1 MRAALHLAACYVLR
15 HRIQSALLAGAL
27 GLVFA
32 LPLCLR
38 VLIEHAQ
45 QELRARAAATPQIV
59 GTRGSELDLM
69 MTALYFK
76 RENLLP
82 LPFGALTE
90 LQHHH
95 SASVDTTAAAIPLHV
110 RYHAQGAPIVGTE
123 LEYFLFRGL
132 HLAAGRQLSRLGD
145 CVVGATLAKQR
156 GLQPGGHLF
165 STPEQAFDMAGVYP
179 LKMRVTGVLAPNGT
193 PDDEALFVDL
203 KTAWLI
209 EGRSHGHDDL
219 KKDESVV
226 LKKEEDGNIVGNAAV
241 RMYNEVTDANLAS
254 FHFHGDVSTYPIS
267 AIILLPKDAKAEALL
282 AGQYARSKEQQL
294 IRPHDEMEAL
304 LTQLVRL
311 EGFAASALLLTATAA
326 LLVTALVFALSFRL
340 RQREFAT
347 LEDVGVS
354 RLSLLSVKV
363 LEILIIGL
371 ASAFIGLVLLFFSS
385 YAAPYLLRWAL

>member
-1 MRAALHLAACYVLR
+1 MRASFHLAARYVLR

-27 GLVFA
+27 GLVFS

-59 GTRGSELDLM
+59 GTRGSALDLM

-82 LPFGALTE
+82 LPFGALAE
-90 LQHHH
+90 LRHNH
-95 SASVDTTAAAIPLHV
+95 SSTAIPLHV
-110 RYHAQGAPIVGTE
+110 RYQAQGAPIVGTE
-123 LEYFLFRGL
+123 LEYFPFRGL
-132 HLAAGRQLSRLGD
+132 HLAAGKQLTRLGD
-145 CVVGATLAKQR
+145 CVVGATLARER
-156 GLQPGGHLF
+156 GLQPGGHIF

-179 LKMRVTGVLAPNGT
+179 LKMRVTGILTPNGT

-219 KKDESVV
+219 QKDASVV
-226 LKKEEDGNIVGNAAV
+226 LKKEEGNLIGNAAV
-241 RMYNEVTDANLAS
+241 RMFNEVTDSNIAS
-254 FHFHGDVSTYPIS
+254 FHFHGDVATYPIS
-267 AIILLPKDAKAEALL
+267 AVILLPQDAKSEALL
-282 AGQYARSKEQQL
+282 AGQFARSKEQQL
-294 IRPHDEMEAL
+294 IRPRDEMEAL

-340 RQREFAT
+340 RLREFAT

-354 RLSLLSVKV
+354 RISLISVKV
-363 LEILIIGL
+363 LEVLIVGLAAAVIGL
-371 ASAFIGLVLLFFSS
+371 LLLQFSS
-385 YAAPYLLRWAL
+385 FAAPHLLRWAL

>member
-1 MRAALHLAACYVLR
+1 MRAALHLAARYVLR

-59 GTRGSELDLM
+59 GTRGSALDLM

-82 LPFGALTE
+82 LPFGVLTE

-95 SASVDTTAAAIPLHV
+95 SASVATTTAAIPLHV
-110 RYHAQGAPIVGTE
+110 RYQAQGAPIVGTE
-123 LEYFLFRGL
+123 LEYFPFRGL
-132 HLAAGRQLSRLGD
+132 HLAAGRQLRRLGD

-294 IRPHDEMEAL
+294 IRPCDEMEAL

-371 ASAFIGLVLLFFSS
+371 AAALIGLVLLFFSS

>member
-1 MRAALHLAACYVLR
+1 MRAAFHLAARYVLR

-59 GTRGSELDLM
+59 GTRGSALDLM

-82 LPFGALTE
+82 LPFGALSD
-90 LQHHH
+90 LRQKH
-95 SASVDTTAAAIPLHV
+95 TAAAIPLHV
-110 RYHAQGAPIVGTE
+110 RYQAQDAPIVGTE
-123 LEYFLFRGL
+123 LEYFPFRGL
-132 HLAAGRQLSRLGD
+132 HLAAGKQLSRLGD

-156 GLQPGGHLF
+156 GLQPGGHIF

-179 LKMRVTGVLAPNGT
+179 LKMRVTGILTPNGT

-219 KKDESVV
+219 QKDASVV
-226 LKKEEDGNIVGNAAV
+226 LKKEEGNIIGNAAV
-241 RMYNEVTDANLAS
+241 RMFNEVTDANIAS

-267 AIILLPKDAKAEALL
+267 AVILLPQDAKSEALL
-282 AGQYARSKEQQL
+282 AGQFARSKEQQL
-294 IRPHDEMEAL
+294 IRPRDEMEAL

-354 RLSLLSVKV
+354 RVSLISVKV
-363 LEILIIGL
+363 LEVLIVGLAAAVIGL
-371 ASAFIGLVLLFFSS
+371 LLLQFSAL
-385 YAAPYLLRWAL
+385 AAPHLLRWAL